1 MEFLVIAYDGKD
13 SEAKARRLAVRPAHM
28 KNIQPFVNS
37 GKFINGGAILDDN
50 GEMIGST
57 LYMDF
62 ASRAEFDQWFES
74 DPYYTKGVWIDINIQ
89 PIKLAFRNT

>member
-1 MEFLVIAYDGKD
+1 VEFLVIAYDGKD
-13 SEAKARRLAVRPAHM
+13 PGAKARRLAARPAHM
-28 KNIQPFVNS
+28 KDIQPLIER
-37 GKFINGGAILDDN
+37 GEFINGGAILDDN

-62 ASRAEFDQWFES
+62 ASRTEFDQWLES
-74 DPYYTKGVWIDINIQ
+74 DPYYTEGVWVDIKIQ